1 MQKIG
6 QHIEIDYE
14 KLGSAM
20 ERRSLDVQLRRLD
33 VSHLNITKH
42 VADLESDEILKR

>member
-1 MQKIG
+1 
-6 QHIEIDYE
+6 
-14 KLGSAM
+14 M
-20 ERRSLDVQLRRLD
+20 ERRSLDAQLRQLD